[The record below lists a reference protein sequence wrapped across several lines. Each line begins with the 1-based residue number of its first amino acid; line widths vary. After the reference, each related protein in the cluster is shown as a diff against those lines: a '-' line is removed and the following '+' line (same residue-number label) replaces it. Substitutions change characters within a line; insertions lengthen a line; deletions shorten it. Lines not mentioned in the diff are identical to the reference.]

1 MPVDPKKNNAKKSTV
16 KKTTSKKVAM
26 TKKPSEYRK
35 KEWTAWDVNK
45 KKDTKLDDVIEIF
58 DPTGI
63 SSWDDVKR
71 SYKKTGASAGTAMET
86 AGAIPVIGKFGKFYS
101 GLKTGSN
108 YFKEAKLS
116 KALRVVD
123 KGGKAASV
131 NDVANPP
138 KQTFTRATQ
147 NKFQGSKK
155 K

>member
-1 MPVDPKKNNAKKSTV
+1 MPVDPKKNPPKKNS
-16 KKTTSKKVAM
+16 SKKVAM
-26 TKKPSEYRK
+26 TKKPSEYRQ
-35 KEWTAWDVNK
+35 KEWTAWDPNK

-71 SYKKTGASAGTAMET
+71 SYKKTGVSGKTTIEA
-86 AGAIPVIGKFGKFYS
+86 AGALPVIGKFGKFYN
-101 GLKTGSN
+101 GLKLGTD

-116 KALRVVD
+116 KALRVID

-131 NDVANPP
+131 NDVVKPP
-138 KQTFTRATQ
+138 KATITRASQ
-147 NKFQGSKK
+147 NKFYGSKK